1 MKIRLQKSQP
11 TDDEYLMIGISTSM
25 PDYQLSFHLNKQF
38 HTSFKKFPDIPL
50 YNKTGLIGHFAFY
63 YFHEEDL
70 RVDYYLFGNKNQHKI
85 AVKDYKH
92 FEFFILFKLSS
103 FLIPIQDILKEVRQ
117 IPQIVAALQIPLE
130 KFKILEDL
138 LEDIELHLLECNSRT
153 QKDAMQ
159 WLWTGR

>member
-38 HTSFKKFPDIPL
+38 QTAFKKLPDIPF
-50 YNKTGLIGHFAFY
+50 YSKTGLIGQFAFY
-63 YFHEEDL
+63 HYHEEDL
-70 RVDYYLFGNKNQHKI
+70 RMDYYLFGNKSQNKI
-85 AVKDYKH
+85 VVKEYKH

-103 FLIPIQDILKEVRQ
+103 FLIPIQDVLKEIRQ
-117 IPQIVAALQIPLE
+117 IPQMAAALQIPLD
-130 KFKILEDL
+130 KFKILDDL
-138 LEDIELHLLECNSRT
+138 LEDIELHLLESNSKT

-159 WLWTGR
+159 WLWTGE